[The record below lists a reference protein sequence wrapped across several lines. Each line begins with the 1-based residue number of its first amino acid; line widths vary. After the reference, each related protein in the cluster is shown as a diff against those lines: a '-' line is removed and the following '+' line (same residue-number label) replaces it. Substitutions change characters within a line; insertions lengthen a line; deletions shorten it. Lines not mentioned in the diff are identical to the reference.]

1 MNWIHENL
9 LAVFSLLLNLVALAL
24 IGFILINQNKTM
36 SSIHDA
42 TAQMKAIG
50 AGAINK
56 PDDLG
61 PRINLLDTSLNK
73 IDSKLGQLDIKLNEI
88 DAKPAHSDS
97 KPAGVDVKLMNKANS
112 KLDKIDSRLADI
124 QAESR
129 KLDSKITRID
139 DAIKE
144 MKKQQARNGRGYVF
158 P

>member
-9 LAVFSLLLNLVALAL
+9 LAIFSLLLNLAALAL
-24 IGFILINQNKTM
+24 IGLILINQNNTM

-42 TAQMKAIG
+42 SAQMKAMG

-56 PDDLG
+56 PEDLG

-73 IDSKLGQLDIKLNEI
+73 IDSKLGQLGTKLNEI
-88 DAKPAHSDS
+88 GVKSTLPDSTKPSSTDAKLI
-97 KPAGVDVKLMNKANS
+97 KRINS
-112 KLDKIDSRLADI
+112 KLDKIDSRLTDI

-129 KLDSKITRID
+129 KLDSKATRVE

-144 MKKQQARNGRGYVF
+144 LKKQARNNRGYVF

>member
-24 IGFILINQNKTM
+24 IGLILINQNKTV

-73 IDSKLGQLDIKLNEI
+73 IDSKLGQLGTKLNEI
-88 DAKPAHSDS
+88 DAKPAPHSDS
-97 KPAGVDVKLMNKANS
+97 KPASVDVKLMNKVNS
-112 KLDKIDSRLADI
+112 KLDKIDSRLADV

-129 KLDSKITRID
+129 KLDSKITRVD

-144 MKKQQARNGRGYVF
+144 MKKQARNNRGYVF